1 MLSFKVITS
10 AGRAAHYFENTDD
23 YYTKDGPKGQWEGK
37 GSAALGLKGGV
48 DSKQFKKLLEGYLPN
63 GERVR
68 KAAPKKQGN
77 GKESKARL
85 GIDFTFSA
93 PKSVSMAALITG
105 DKQLIRAHDEAVKAA
120 VAMLEGKAV
129 ARQKVKGMSFRQHT
143 GNLIVATFRHELS
156 RAKDPQLHTHAVT
169 MNLTQR
175 EDGQWVALTNDE
187 MLKSVKTVGA
197 YYRAALAE
205 RLTAMGYD
213 IRTTR
218 NGFELAEVSDQA
230 IKLFSKR
237 SKQIEDTLE
246 KFFKTR
252 KTASVALKQHVTML
266 TRPVKTDTDRA
277 ELVKEWTDLLAQAN
291 IKLKQPEFAD
301 IPMPEPGSN
310 RPGPQPRS
318 DDRAP
323 DPDGRAPDPSK
334 PDQADRHDAGRSGPG
349 ATGDAVPQSAEHPGP
364 APRRGVV
371 FDGRPEGGSLDER
384 APGPRTG
391 ESDDAPLELGRAAP
405 MAGPHLPLTDQEKAR
420 KAVDYAI
427 EHLMERQGIFTQG
440 EMLERAYN
448 NALGAFDAI
457 DAEIKNAL
465 KDGRLIA
472 ELPLYQSAK
481 SFEREQIVKETVF
494 QADKFREDDDDLKKL
509 TRSTWVALTMAKTG
523 KPQLEVEA
531 LVDRSILN
539 GRLVQAEER
548 YTTGEML
555 GAERQILRMEEE
567 GRGKVAPIKL
577 PEEIK
582 AMFEGTTLNAGQQD
596 AAALILSTKDQIV
609 GIQGYAGVGKS
620 HMLSEAVE
628 AIKLEAMKK
637 AQGEGYQVIGLA
649 PYASQNAALAELGMK
664 SQTLASFLMRPADQE
679 QLGQKAIVFLDE
691 ASVVP
696 ANQMRDLITLI
707 VEKEARLVLIGDRK
721 QTQAV
726 EAGKPFEQLQDNGM
740 SVAHITEILRQQTPE
755 LKSAVVSAANGRIA
769 EATRQLESRTVEID
783 DPDNRHQRI
792 ANDYTALPKH
802 EREQTLLVAGTNDA
816 RRSINDRVRTGL
828 GLHEGAEVETLN
840 TVDMSRAEKKV
851 ASHYSP
857 TQVLIFEG
865 QKPAG
870 LERATPYVV
879 LSIDHKAN
887 MLTLRSP
894 IGEIHQVDPAK
905 HRAISVYSQEVVP
918 LVPGD
923 LIRITRNNNN
933 IGLKNGDR
941 LKVAAVDDGKVT
953 LANGIELPRSE
964 RLHLQYGYA
973 TTVHSAQ
980 GLTANRVMI
989 DADTASLTSN
999 RAVFYVAISRPRHF
1013 LKIYT
1018 DDKSK
1023 LGSVMSREPKKY
1035 AALELRGAD
1044 LEKKMLA
1051 AALQRQALAKA
1062 IKPVEAVVAKKTRQ
1076 LTKV

>member
-37 GSAALGLKGGV
+37 GSAALGLQGGV
-48 DSKQFKKLLEGYLPN
+48 DSKQFKKLLEGELPN

-120 VAMLEGKAV
+120 VAMLEAKAV

-301 IPMPEPGSN
+301 VPTAETRSGRQGSRPGS
-310 RPGPQPRS
+310 
-318 DDRAP
+318 
-323 DPDGRAPDPSK
+323 
-334 PDQADRHDAGRSGPG
+334 
-349 ATGDAVPQSAEHPGP
+349 
-364 APRRGVV
+364 
-371 FDGRPEGGSLDER
+371 DER
-384 APGPRTG
+384 APDSGGPGTAERQDASGTRLGTG
-391 ESDDAPLELGRAAP
+391 SGAEEPAGEQKTPTGRRGMVFDAGATGRGGDDRSGSAPQLDADDGPQELGRAAP
-405 MAGPHLPLTDQEKAR
+405 MAGPVVPLTDQQKAK

-448 NALGAFDAI
+448 NALGAFEAI
-457 DAEIKNAL
+457 DVEIQNAL

-523 KPQLEVEA
+523 KTQLEVEA

-577 PEEIK
+577 AEEIK
-582 AMFEGTTLNAGQQD
+582 TMFSNSTLNPGQRE
-596 AAALILSTKDQIV
+596 AAALILSTKDQVV

-628 AIKLEAMKK
+628 AIKLEAMKM

-664 SQTLASFLMRPADQE
+664 SQTLASFLMRPADQA
-679 QLGQKAIVFLDE
+679 QLGPKAIVFLDE

-707 VEKEARLVLIGDRK
+707 VDKEARLVLIGDRK

-755 LKSAVVSAANGRIA
+755 LKAAVVSAANGRIV

-783 DPDNRHQRI
+783 NPADRHQRI
-792 ANDYTALPKH
+792 ADDYTALPEK

-828 GLHEGAEVETLN
+828 GLHEGAEVQTLN

-865 QKPAG
+865 QKPGGG
-870 LERATPYVV
+870 LERATPYVI

-887 MLTLRSP
+887 MITLRSP
-894 IGEIHQVDPAK
+894 LGEIHQVDPAK

-918 LVPGD
+918 LVAGD
-923 LIRITRNNNN
+923 LVRITRNNNN

-941 LKVAAVDDGKVT
+941 IKVVSVDDGTVK
-953 LANGIELPRSE
+953 LANGVELSRSE

-989 DADTASLTSN
+989 DADTKSLTSN

-1018 DDKSK
+1018 NDKAK
-1023 LGSVMSREPKKY
+1023 LGEVMGREPKKY
-1035 AALELRGAD
+1035 AALELRGPE
-1044 LEKKMLA
+1044 LEQKMLA
-1051 AALQRQALAKA
+1051 AALQRQTLAQA
-1062 IKPVEAVVAKKTRQ
+1062 IKPKTEGVAKKTRQ
-1076 LTKV
+1076 LAKV